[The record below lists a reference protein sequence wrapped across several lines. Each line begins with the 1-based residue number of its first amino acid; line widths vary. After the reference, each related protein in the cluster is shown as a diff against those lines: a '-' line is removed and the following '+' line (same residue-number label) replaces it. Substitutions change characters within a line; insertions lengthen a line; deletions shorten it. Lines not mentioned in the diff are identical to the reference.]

1 MWQDLVSFEEPMC
14 DILFPTMY
22 SETARLEGVNETG
35 EWVSNTR
42 KWHSVEGSVNATQTG
57 TQEM

>member
-22 SETARLEGVNETG
+22 SEAARLEGVKESG
-35 EWVSNTR
+35 E
-42 KWHSVEGSVNATQTG
+42 
-57 TQEM
+57 